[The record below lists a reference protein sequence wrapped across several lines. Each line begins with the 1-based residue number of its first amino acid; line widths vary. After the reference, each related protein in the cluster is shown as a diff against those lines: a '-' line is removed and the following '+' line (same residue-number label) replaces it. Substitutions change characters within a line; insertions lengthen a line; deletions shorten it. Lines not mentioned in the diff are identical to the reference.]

1 MYKIL
6 VIMYR
11 GNIESKAMH
20 SQDLGFDYKSEADVA
35 YEKLIEKMQTSND
48 NIIKEVIK
56 LY

>member
-11 GNIESKAMH
+11 GNIEAKTLH
-20 SQDLGFDYKSEADVA
+20 SQDLDFSNKVNADKA
-35 YEKLIEKMQTSND
+35 YEILIEKLQTSTD